1 MAEAI
6 PAPKKEVGPSRGRFH
21 LLTLFGIRVT
31 IDYTWLIIFALVL
44 WSLSSGYFP
53 AFFPNFDAYLYWAAG
68 FVATVL
74 FFASILLHELSHSVT
89 AVRLGLEIPEI
100 TLFVFGGVA
109 HLSQEPPDPKTELEI
124 AIAGPLCSFALAA
137 IFWGLKLTI
146 QGVTPGLIVAVF
158 DYLAWI
164 NVALAIFNLVPGYP
178 LDGGRILKA
187 IVWWRTGSIERGIKL
202 TSDIGKGFAWA
213 LMILGGIQIFAGS
226 LVGGLWLILI
236 GMFLKGIAAS
246 GYHETVMKQS
256 LQGVPVRDVMIEKV
270 ITVPP
275 DASLDEV
282 IHQYFL
288 RYAHRGFPVVRD
300 GKALGV
306 LNLQQLIEIPEEE
319 RAHKTVAQVMVP
331 ISESLEIRPDV
342 SLVEALQKMG
352 QEGWGRLLV
361 MDGDRMIGMITKTGL
376 LRFLEIKGILEPPA
390 A

>member
-1 MAEAI
+1 MADAI
-6 PAPKKEVGPSRGRFH
+6 PAPKKGAGPSRGRFH
-21 LLTLFGIRVT
+21 LLTVFGIRVT
-31 IDYTWLIIFALVL
+31 IDYTWLIIFMLVL
-44 WSLSSGYFP
+44 WSLSAGYFP
-53 AFFPNFDAYLYWAAG
+53 TFFPNFDTYLYWAAG

-109 HLSQEPPDPKTELEI
+109 HLAQEPPNPKTELEI

-137 IFWGLKLTI
+137 IFWGIKLAL
-146 QGVTPGLIVAVF
+146 QGVAPELIVAVF

-164 NVALAIFNLVPGYP
+164 NVALAVFNLVPGYP

-187 IVWWRTGSIERGIKL
+187 IVWWRTGSVERGIKL

-213 LMILGGIQIFAGS
+213 LMILGGVQIFAGS
-226 LVGGLWLILI
+226 LIGGLWLILI

-256 LQGVPVRDVMIEKV
+256 LQGVPVRDVMIEEV

-275 DASLDEV
+275 EASLNEV

-319 RAHKTVAQVMVP
+319 RAGKTVEQVMVP

-342 SLVEALQKMG
+342 SLVDALQKMG
-352 QEGWGRLLV
+352 QEGLGRLLV
-361 MDGDRMIGMITKTGL
+361 MDGDRMVGMITKTGL